1 MMAGD
6 AVEIR
11 FKNKKL
17 RECCNNFTKAV
28 QQWGLPHA
36 KKIIQRL
43 NELWAADTLA
53 DMGHLPPAR
62 CHELTG
68 DRKGQFAVTTTEP
81 NRLIFTPDHD
91 PVPID
96 GSGGID
102 RSKVTD
108 IVILEVEDYHGKGK
122 KK

>member
-1 MMAGD
+1 MN
-6 AVEIR
+6 IR
-11 FKNKKL
+11 FSSKKL
-17 RECCNNFTKAV
+17 QNCCNTAV
-28 QQWGLPHA
+28 NAIKEWGLPHA

-43 NELWAADTLA
+43 NELKAADTLA